1 MPKQKTRSA
10 AKKRLKITAN
20 GKVMMRQAG
29 IRHNFEN
36 MSGSKKRQKRA
47 LVVTDSA
54 HASAAKRAMGLR

>member
-36 MSGSKKRQKRA
+36 MSGAKKRRKRA